1 MTDAHESTEQA
12 ATESVQPTTA
22 DAVTDP
28 SMAPM
33 DDDAGGPTA
42 GSSADREQMEEP
54 SEEEVAAQLGD
65 FA

>member
-1 MTDAHESTEQA
+1 MTDTHESTEQA
-12 ATESVQPTTA
+12 APESVQPTTA

-28 SMAPM
+28 SMVPM

-42 GSSADREQMEEP
+42 GSTTDKDQMDDP
-54 SEEEVAAQLGD
+54 GEEEMAAQLGD